1 MSEQQQQQQEAVS
14 ITLNDIATALQV
26 IDVVSRRG
34 AFQGNELRGV
44 GMLRDKLELYLQQN
58 APQQAEAVAQQAAD
72 STVDIAEPPQ
82 GELANLVVQ

>member
-1 MSEQQQQQQEAVS
+1 MSEMQQQQEPVS
-14 ITLNDIATALQV
+14 ITMNDIATALQV

-44 GMLRDKLELYLQQN
+44 GMLRDKLEIYLQQN
-58 APQQAEAVAQQAAD
+58 APQQADQVAQQTAEQP
-72 STVDIAEPPQ
+72 VDVAEPPQ

>member
-1 MSEQQQQQQEAVS
+1 MSEQQQQEQEQVA

-44 GMLRDKLELYLQQN
+44 GMLRDKFETYLQQN
-58 APQQAEAVAQQAAD
+58 SPQQDQQAQQAANEEVQI
-72 STVDIAEPPQ
+72 SEQPQ
-82 GELANLVVQ
+82 GELANLVVN